1 MKSGKVDIWLGSS
14 IIILMI
20 IGLIMV
26 FSASSMV
33 AETRYGSMF
42 YYFNKQLLWV
52 IISVSLLIG
61 VSKID
66 YVKLKRNDI
75 PVILIGISILL
86 LLLLFP
92 FGKNINHST
101 RWFSIGGFFSFQPS
115 EPAKLSLIIYF
126 SYYLSTR
133 GKKLEDFKQGLLP
146 LIIVL
151 AMVVGL
157 IFLQP
162 DLSTSLTIVLIT
174 GSMLFISRAKLKHLM
189 AIALSVVPVVILMM
203 TINPYQRGRFTHWI
217 DSFGNPLGAG
227 YQIRQSL
234 IGLGQGGWFG
244 AGIAQSK
251 QKFAFTPE
259 LHTDFIFS
267 IIGEEFGFIGASL
280 VLSLFLV
287 ILIRG
292 MRVAFKT
299 RDSFGKFLAA
309 GITLNIIFYAFINT
323 SVASML
329 LPATGL
335 PMPFISYGGSHLAFL
350 GLSAGILLNISRTAG
365 ADDARNNWEE
375 FKQNRQRAYQSMVS
389 AD

>member
-14 IIILMI
+14 IIVLLI

-33 AETRYGSMF
+33 AQTKHGSML

-52 IISVSLLIG
+52 FLSVILLIG

-66 YVKLKRNDI
+66 YRKFKNGDI
-75 PVILIGISILL
+75 PLLLIGASLLMLALL
-86 LLLLFP
+86 LV
-92 FGKNINHST
+92 FGRNINHST

-115 EPAKLSLIIYF
+115 EFAKLSLIIYF
-126 SYYLSTR
+126 SYYLSSR
-133 GKKLEDFKQGLLP
+133 GKKLEDFKTGLLP
-146 LIIVL
+146 LILVL
-151 AMVVGL
+151 GAVVGL

-174 GSMLFISRAKLKHLM
+174 GSMLFISRAKLKHLL
-189 AIALSVVPVVILMM
+189 AIALSIVPVVVLMM
-203 TINPYQRGRFTHWI
+203 TINPYQRGRFTHWLE
-217 DSFGNPLGAG
+217 SFGNPLGAG

-280 VLSLFLV
+280 VLLLFLL

-292 MRVAFKT
+292 MRVALKT
-299 RDSFGKFLAA
+299 KDSFAKFLAA

-350 GLSAGILLNISRTAG
+350 GLSAGILLNISRTVSS
-365 ADDARNNWEE
+365 ADNRNNWEE
-375 FKQNRQRAYQSMVS
+375 FKENREQMNQSMVRVN
-389 AD
+389 